1 MVSHLDV
8 RNVLAEI
15 AREVERPEIAG
26 RRMDQALEAVREFQA
41 DRLAVA
47 AREVRGDGGGFAA
60 RQAQLNEMLLALI
73 GEIATTAEAASSDA
87 RHTDRFVRSAIAAA
101 AHDLGDASAD
111 PCEATA
117 DDDGASA
124 PRTRRARRTK
134 EASEVAA
141 DGPSGVRRTPNLEE
155 IAGGEPSDFIRP
167 QVTARRLR
175 IPIVGWLLGRVQ
187 ARIHLLS
194 LSYAQQV
201 AVSQE
206 SINRTLAERVLD
218 LVARADEQEE
228 EIEALTLQLAVARRR
243 IEALEVNAASAS
255 NA

>member
-1 MVSHLDV
+1 MVAHLDV
-8 RNVLAEI
+8 QNVLAEI

-87 RHTDRFVRSAIAAA
+87 RHADRFVRSAIAAA
-101 AHDLGDASAD
+101 AHDLGEESASPDA
-111 PCEATA
+111 
-117 DDDGASA
+117 ASA
-124 PRTRRARRTK
+124 PRTRRGRRTT
-134 EASEVAA
+134 EASEVAV
-141 DGPSGVRRTPNLEE
+141 DGPTGARRAPSVEE
-155 IAGGEPSDFIRP
+155 IAAGEPSDFIRP
-167 QVTARRLR
+167 QLTARRLR
-175 IPIVGWLLGRVQ
+175 LPIVGWLLGRAQ

-218 LVARADEQEE
+218 LVARGEEQEE
-228 EIEALTLQLAVARRR
+228 AIEALTVQLAVARRR
-243 IEALEVNAASAS
+243 IAALEASVASAA